1 MTKNEEKQ
9 PQTTTPS
16 SQIRCFKCQGLGHI
30 AFMCQNCMVV
40 TLVDEKLVDYVIDE
54 EEEELIVEEEGETI
68 YAD

>member
-1 MTKNEEKQ
+1 
-9 PQTTTPS
+9 
-16 SQIRCFKCQGLGHI
+16 
-30 AFMCQNCMVV
+30 MVV